1 MNQAPR
7 KRLAIVSSYSES
19 CGNAAFTRVL
29 HDTIE
34 QYSEFDVEVVEL
46 DLRLLQSVNNYV
58 RRKADIHIGKLCKQ
72 LATFDAV
79 NLQLEAG
86 LYGTLPNDIM
96 KRVRRLLAANPV
108 MSVTLHSP
116 RMSAPTASTMRH
128 GISELLRFRIISGMK
143 IILDEL
149 RGNVHVRINRSM
161 IRDAITHGHR
171 LIAHTRRAK
180 YQIGVF
186 FDYDKVDVHPL
197 KIVPEGFEPDHSGL
211 EKIRRELGFKP
222 EDKLIGI
229 FGYISAYKGHHDA
242 LKAIEY
248 LPENYKLLIFGRQHP
263 QTIRANGEV
272 DKYLGKLMGTIFL
285 DEEKS
290 RKHSLALAR
299 IRRAEENREPSL
311 KDRVYFLGELP
322 DREFLDVAASVDVAW
337 LPYYENGQDGSG
349 IASIC
354 LDASPRVVCS
364 ASFAFDQLF
373 KLVEYRNVSR
383 FDIGNS
389 IELAHKTLL
398 HINDKP
404 PQRPYGDESVYTI
417 RSQVDTYVK
426 ELTGAPVGDPAPVS
440 DRKAG

>member
-1 MNQAPR
+1 
-7 KRLAIVSSYSES
+7 
-19 CGNAAFTRVL
+19 
-29 HDTIE
+29 
-34 QYSEFDVEVVEL
+34 
-46 DLRLLQSVNNYV
+46 
-58 RRKADIHIGKLCKQ
+58 
-72 LATFDAV
+72 
-79 NLQLEAG
+79 
-86 LYGTLPNDIM
+86 
-96 KRVRRLLAANPV
+96 
-108 MSVTLHSP
+108 
-116 RMSAPTASTMRH
+116 
-128 GISELLRFRIISGMK
+128 
-143 IILDEL
+143 
-149 RGNVHVRINRSM
+149 
-161 IRDAITHGHR
+161 
-171 LIAHTRRAK
+171 
-180 YQIGVF
+180 
-186 FDYDKVDVHPL
+186 
-197 KIVPEGFEPDHSGL
+197 GL

-364 ASFAFDQLF
+364 AS
-373 KLVEYRNVSR
+373 
-383 FDIGNS
+383 
-389 IELAHKTLL
+389 
-398 HINDKP
+398 
-404 PQRPYGDESVYTI
+404 
-417 RSQVDTYVK
+417 
-426 ELTGAPVGDPAPVS
+426 
-440 DRKAG
+440 